1 MTKLLKIFVLVFMA
15 LGFVAC
21 DKVSDTWESI
31 RLSMTKQCVSEE
43 DKIKGCVEVKE
54 TKFEQN
60 IQQTKTQYKDGK
72 SIYRRTLNNEVLIT
86 KEYLEI
92 IDNNYIVRA
101 IRLINT
107 TSPFETYCVSSKGG
121 IVKDDYLLCN
131 GFADNTK
138 WRKTWCDGKLCE
150 NCEFSD
156 SVTTR
161 YINGICKK
169 FDDMRCFANGYE
181 IECGNEQEKQEWLL
195 QDFSDFYKR
204 CVSDNFSGFT
214 IYPAPCKEE

>member
-1 MTKLLKIFVLVFMA
+1 MNNLFKIFVLGLLA

-21 DKVSDTWESI
+21 DKISDTWESI
-31 RLSMTKQCVSEE
+31 QLSMAKQCVSKE

-54 TKFEQN
+54 TKFEQD
-60 IQQTKTQYKDGK
+60 IQQTRTQYKDGK
-72 SIYRRTLNNEVLIT
+72 SIYRRTLKNDVLT
-86 KEYLEI
+86 NKEYLET

-107 TSPFETYCVSSKGG
+107 SSPFETYCVSSEGK

-138 WRKTWCDGKLCE
+138 WRKTWCNGKLCE
-150 NCEFSD
+150 NCELSD
-156 SVTTR
+156 SLTTR
-161 YINGICKK
+161 YINGVCKK
-169 FDDMRCFANGYE
+169 FDDIQCFANGKK
-181 IECGNEQEKQEWLL
+181 IKCDEQERQKLL
-195 QDFSDFYKR
+195 SQDFSDFYKR
-204 CVSDNFSGFT
+204 CVSDNFNGFT